1 MIDGKKKVFSDMKK
15 FARDSKLKR
24 VKDAHAPKQPMV
36 HVSIATGTG
45 PAPGSPF
52 EGMDEESIEKLLT
65 GKDADKKSEDE
76 E

>member
-24 VKDAHAPKQPMV
+24 VKEAHAPKQPMV
-36 HVSIATGTG
+36 HVSIATGTD

-52 EGMDEESIEKLLT
+52 EGMEEHELAALL
-65 GKDADKKSEDE
+65 GKDSKKEEDDE
-76 E
+76 G